1 MSLMCVCRKYGHWKY
16 CCRKYVAVPVNHSH
30 GFSQVTDRFSL
41 VSRRSNKTVT
51 TSLTE
56 LWKRI
61 RAIRPLR
68 VITFQRVFFLGIVTL
83 LSAAEILSRMLKS
96 SDFASDIENVLF
108 AFFNGEAFDYIGF
121 VHKLNRTF

>member
-1 MSLMCVCRKYGHWKY
+1 MVTSNYISTV
-16 CCRKYVAVPVNHSH
+16 
-30 GFSQVTDRFSL
+30 FS
-41 VSRRSNKTVT
+41 
-51 TSLTE
+51 
-56 LWKRI
+56 
-61 RAIRPLR
+61 
-68 VITFQRVFFLGIVTL
+68 LGIVTL